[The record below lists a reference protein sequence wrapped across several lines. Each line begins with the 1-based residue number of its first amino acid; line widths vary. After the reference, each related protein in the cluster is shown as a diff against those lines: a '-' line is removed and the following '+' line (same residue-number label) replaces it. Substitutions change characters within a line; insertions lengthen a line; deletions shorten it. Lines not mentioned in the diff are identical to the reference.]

1 MTHTATTKDS
11 GLPPVLGDS
20 CGCGGGAAPVYSSMA
35 AWRVGTV
42 DTSPGAIPQI
52 GTRLTFA
59 DQLGAFRVRCNFG
72 RMTYRVPPGLYAAG
86 TPGPD
91 APVLVTANYKL
102 TFDRVRQELGGMEAW
117 LLVLD
122 TAGVNVWCAA
132 GKGTFGTS
140 ELVGRIAAARLPEI
154 VRHRTLIL
162 PQLGAPG
169 VAAHDVLKRSGF
181 RVVYGPVY
189 ARDLP
194 AFLAAGQQA
203 TPAMRRV
210 HFTLAERLAVVPVE
224 LTIGFK
230 WLVLLVAVLCLT
242 AGVLGGNWT
251 RCGGITLLALAAYLT
266 GGVGV
271 AALLPWLPGRA
282 FAVKGALLG
291 LALMAG
297 LQFAGALP
305 GLCGVRNGLELAAW
319 WLLAPAVA
327 SFLALNYTGTTTF
340 TSQSGVKKELR
351 YAIPAQAVTLILGLI
366 LFAWA
371 QARPPT

>member
-1 MTHTATTKDS
+1 MTTNS
-11 GLPPVLGDS
+11 ELPPVLGGGG
-20 CGCGGGAAPVYSSMA
+20 CGCGGGAAPVCPTTA

-42 DTSPGAIPQI
+42 DTPAGALPQI
-52 GTRLTFA
+52 ATRLTFA
-59 DQLGAFRVRCNFG
+59 DQLGALRVRCNIG
-72 RMTYRVPPGLYAAG
+72 RMNYRVPPGLYAVG
-86 TPGPD
+86 TPTPD

-102 TFDRVRQELGGMEAW
+102 TFDRVRQELGGQNLW

-132 GKGTFGTS
+132 GKGTFGTP
-140 ELVGRIAAARLPEI
+140 ELVRRIAAVRLPEI

-169 VAAHDVLKRSGF
+169 VAAHEVLKHSGF

-210 HFTLAERLAVVPVE
+210 RFTLAERLAVVPVE
-224 LTIGFK
+224 LTIWFK
-230 WLVLLVAVLCLT
+230 WLVLLVTVLYL
-242 AGVLGGNWT
+242 ASGLLGGNWG
-251 RCGGITLLALAAYLT
+251 RCGGIAALALAAYLT

-282 FAVKGALLG
+282 FAIKGALAG
-291 LALMAG
+291 LLLMAG
-297 LQFAGALP
+297 LHLSGALTA
-305 GLCGVRNGLELAAW
+305 GCGVRTGVEAAAW
-319 WLLAPAVA
+319 WLLAPAIA
-327 SFLALNYTGTTTF
+327 SFLAMNYTGTTTF

-351 YAIPAQAVTLILGLI
+351 YAIPAQAAALVLGLA
-366 LFAWA
+366 LFMLA
-371 QARPPT
+371 QWSAVTG

>member
-1 MTHTATTKDS
+1 MTTNS
-11 GLPPVLGDS
+11 GLPPILGS
-20 CGCGGGAAPVYSSMA
+20 GCGCDGGAGPVYPSTA

-42 DTSPGAIPQI
+42 DTPAGAIPQI

-59 DQLGAFRVRCNFG
+59 DRLGALRVRCNLG
-72 RMTYRVPPGLYAAG
+72 RMKYRVPPGLYAAG
-86 TPGPD
+86 MPGPD

-102 TFDRVRQELGGMEAW
+102 TFDRVRQELGGLNLW

-132 GKGTFGTS
+132 GKGTFGTA

-169 VAAHDVLKRSGF
+169 VAAHAVLKHSGF

-224 LTIGFK
+224 LTIWFK
-230 WLVLLVAVLCLT
+230 WLVLLVTALYLT
-242 AGVLGGNWT
+242 AGLVSGNWG

-282 FAVKGALLG
+282 FAVKGALAG
-291 LALMAG
+291 LVLMAG

-305 GLCGVRNGLELAAW
+305 GLCGVRNGLETAAW

-327 SFLALNYTGTTTF
+327 SFLAMNYTGTTTF

-351 YAIPAQAVTLILGLI
+351 YAIPAQAAALVLGLT
-366 LFAWA
+366 LFVLGQWPAV
-371 QARPPT
+371 TG